1 MKLNNPIQVKTDLN
15 EQKRLDIDLG
25 VKLAN
30 RVDNLRQTLS
40 LEEQKM
46 EKFKTENISIIQK
59 EIDDKIRE
67 KEILDKEINNLKEE
81 KKILLIPLDNEW
93 NDIKKEKE
101 KLKTQRE
108 EQGKVSIN
116 LVNSIKNVE
125 SREEWNKFETNRI
138 KKLEATIKIQK
149 ESSEK
154 QLAKST
160 SILEEAELKAKEIIN
175 PLLEREKQVEE
186 KLEQINIFKETLEQ
200 EKENIA
206 NEYKY
211 IEEEKRRLSDQR
223 GIIERQLKRL

>member
-59 EIDDKIRE
+59 EINDKIRE

-101 KLKTQRE
+101 RGSQP
-108 EQGKVSIN
+108 
-116 LVNSIKNVE
+116 
-125 SREEWNKFETNRI
+125 FFFF
-138 KKLEATIKIQK
+138 
-149 ESSEK
+149 
-154 QLAKST
+154 
-160 SILEEAELKAKEIIN
+160 
-175 PLLEREKQVEE
+175 
-186 KLEQINIFKETLEQ
+186 NI
-200 EKENIA
+200 
-206 NEYKY
+206 
-211 IEEEKRRLSDQR
+211 
-223 GIIERQLKRL
+223 